1 MSNRNLWS
9 GSDGSLDQESKLAS
23 FGWLILG
30 NGNILVQGVGPVDG
44 ISDLLS
50 LTQAELFGIAAKIE
64 FLYQFCRY
72 SNISVT
78 KSQLVAF
85 VDNRAAI
92 KRVNHTH
99 GKHSMRQRI
108 CHNVDIIT
116 HISDRLDEMSLRI
129 RLKWVKSH
137 QDKKKLYSELDIA
150 GRLNVDAD
158 SLAEKFR
165 LRMEEGLD
173 APIKEGALI
182 PSVAVSLSVDGVRI
196 HSHYSHKIRV
206 HIQGKKHQKLLQEK
220 HEWSDAV
227 WKSLDL
233 NSLKIAFLTLD
244 PVKRISCSKRIH
256 GWINMGEQK
265 SKISPDAPEAHRCP
279 HCALPLE
286 DQEHILTCKHVSAN
300 RRRYELVLPMK
311 RKMLTISNCRVQQL
325 FVKCIKQWLAHPET
339 PITPDISHIPDK
351 QRALVET
358 ALEEQ
363 ELIGWN
369 LGMRGYLSRHWA
381 MAVSANPKIT
391 KSDKETVELGRDWS
405 RKVILQLWEFGG
417 QMWKHRNSILH
428 DPKIDDSR
436 QMKSVAVNAAI
447 IKLYAEVDTY
457 AAEDCWYFEM
467 PLAFRLCKLL

>member
-1 MSNRNLWS
+1 MAFPCANPQCNKEYNNKR
-9 GSDGSLDQESKLAS
+9 SLHLH
-23 FGWLILG
+23 
-30 NGNILVQGVGPVDG
+30 
-44 ISDLLS
+44 
-50 LTQAELFGIAAKIE
+50 
-64 FLYQFCRY
+64 YQ
-72 SNISVT
+72 
-78 KSQLVAF
+78 
-85 VDNRAAI
+85 
-92 KRVNHTH
+92 
-99 GKHSMRQRI
+99 
-108 CHNVDIIT
+108 
-116 HISDRLDEMSLRI
+116 
-129 RLKWVKSH
+129 
-137 QDKKKLYSELDIA
+137 
-150 GRLNVDAD
+150 
-158 SLAEKFR
+158 
-165 LRMEEGLD
+165 
-173 APIKEGALI
+173 
-182 PSVAVSLSVDGVRI
+182 
-196 HSHYSHKIRV
+196 
-206 HIQGKKHQKLLQEK
+206 QKLLQEK

-244 PVKRISCSKRIH
+244 PVKCISCSKRIH

-279 HCALPLE
+279 RCALPLE

-351 QRALVET
+351 QCALVEM

-369 LGMRGYLSRHWA
+369 LGMRGYLSQHWA

-405 RKVILQLWEFGG
+405 HKVILQLWEFGG

-436 QMKSVAVNAAI
+436 QMKNYQQSPLCNPSSQSFPVGNAVS
-447 IKLYAEVDTY
+447 
-457 AAEDCWYFEM
+457 F
-467 PLAFRLCKLL
+467 